1 MPRTVEL
8 SVMILVKAAPV
19 LTSELKENMC
29 VAAMRLGPDPEWI
42 RLHPIP
48 FRDLE
53 DDSKFQKYQELKVQA
68 IKPRTDR
75 RPESWTP
82 IEGTIQLGQRIG
94 TDKDWATRR
103 TRVASLNER
112 TMCDLIERNRSGSG
126 PGTPSLSVVR
136 STGTPELIITRRE
149 QEQIDLWNT
158 RAEAIAA
165 RSSLF
170 ESSDNKRTVY
180 KMCPWRFRYRYQC
193 LDSNCNGHFQTII
206 DWEAVALWRKINHFD
221 NWQERMHQKFIDT
234 LWAKNRDTVLFVGNM
249 EQHPQSFL
257 ILGIFWPPKTSHIH
271 QALFDT

>member
-1 MPRTVEL
+1 
-8 SVMILVKAAPV
+8 MILVKAAPV
-19 LTSELKENMC
+19 LTSELNENMC
-29 VAAMRLGPDPEWI
+29 VAAMRLGSDPEWI

-53 DDSKFQKYQELKVQA
+53 DDSKFKKYQEIKVQV

-82 IEGTIQLGQRIG
+82 IEGTIRLGQRIG

-103 TRVASLNER
+103 ARVASLQER
-112 TMCDLIERNRSGSG
+112 TMCDLIELNRSGSG
-126 PGTPSLSVVR
+126 PDTPSLSVVR
-136 STGTPELIITRRE
+136 TTDTPELVITRRE

-180 KMCPWRFRYRYQC
+180 RMCPWRFRYRYRC
-193 LDSNCNGHFQTII
+193 LESNCTGHLQTII
-206 DWEAVALWRKINHFD
+206 DWEAVALCRNINHFD
-221 NWQERMHQKFIDT
+221 DWQERMQQKFIDT
-234 LWAKNRDTVLFVGNM
+234 LWAEDRDTVLFVGNM

-257 ILGIFWPPKTSHIH
+257 ILGVFWPPKTSYMH
-271 QALFDT
+271 QTLFDA

>member
-1 MPRTVEL
+1 
-8 SVMILVKAAPV
+8 MILVKAAPV

-53 DDSKFQKYQELKVQA
+53 DDSKFQKYQEIKVQV
-68 IKPRTDR
+68 IKPKTDR

-94 TDKDWATRR
+94 TDKDWAIRR
-103 TRVASLNER
+103 ARITSLGER
-112 TMCDLIERNRSGSG
+112 TMCDLIERNRSRAS
-126 PGTPSLSVVR
+126 PDTPSLSVVR
-136 STGTPELIITRRE
+136 TADTPELVITRRE
-149 QEQIDLWNT
+149 QEKIDLWNN
-158 RAEAIAA
+158 RAAAMAA

-170 ESSDNKRTVY
+170 DNLDNRRNVY

-193 LDSNCNGHFQTII
+193 LKDNCPGHFQTII
-206 DWEAVALWRKINHFD
+206 DWEVVALWRNINHFD
-221 NWQERMHQKFIDT
+221 NWQERMRQKFVNT
-234 LWAKNRDTVLFVGNM
+234 LWATNRDTMLFVGNM

-257 ILGIFWPPKTSHIH
+257 ILGIFWPPKTSYVH
-271 QALFDT
+271 QAFFDV

>member
-1 MPRTVEL
+1 
-8 SVMILVKAAPV
+8 MILVKAAPV

-82 IEGTIQLGQRIG
+82 IEGTIRLGQWIG

-103 TRVASLNER
+103 TRVA
-112 TMCDLIERNRSGSG
+112 
-126 PGTPSLSVVR
+126 TPSLSVVR

-193 LDSNCNGHFQTII
+193 LESDCNGHFQTII

-221 NWQERMHQKFIDT
+221 DWQEQMHQKSIDT

-257 ILGIFWPPKTSHIH
+257 ILGVFWPPKTSYIH
-271 QALFDT
+271 QALFDA